1 MTNQSEQ
8 LKSLLQHSW
17 EEAERLKHKYIS
29 PEHFMLSMFRIEN
42 CNAMKILKKMNFD
55 TLRAKHN
62 IEESMLNSPDKYTSS
77 ILLQET
83 SDNILRIASLEARN
97 NQQKTVDTE
106 HLLLAILKDGN
117 SLAAFNLK
125 EQNIDYE
132 SVKSMIVD
140 KEISPKA
147 KFEFEEDEDDDDK
160 PQNNSS
166 KIKKKTDKKSNS
178 DTPALDNFGKD
189 LTRYAAE
196 DKLDPI
202 VGRDTEVERLVQIL
216 SRRKKKQPRTN
227 RRTGCGQNCYRRR
240 TCHQDTS
247 T

>member
-1 MTNQSEQ
+1 
-8 LKSLLQHSW
+8 
-17 EEAERLKHKYIS
+17 
-29 PEHFMLSMFRIEN
+29 MLSMFRIEN

-147 KFEFEEDEDDDDK
+147 KFEFEEDEDDDW
-160 PQNNSS
+160 
-166 KIKKKTDKKSNS
+166 
-178 DTPALDNFGKD
+178 
-189 LTRYAAE
+189 E
-196 DKLDPI
+196 
-202 VGRDTEVERLVQIL
+202 
-216 SRRKKKQPRTN
+216 
-227 RRTGCGQNCYRRR
+227 
-240 TCHQDTS
+240 
-247 T
+247 